1 MGRQVVRGRSA
12 LVVVSAALLAMGGM
26 PLAAQD
32 YASMPG
38 EEFYRAACAA
48 CHGSDGT
55 GAPADRLG
63 FDLAL
68 SDFTDCCF
76 AAREADADWLAV
88 AHAGGPVR
96 GFAAMMPAFGD
107 VLSDEQLLRILSYIL
122 TLCGDGRWPRG
133 ELNLPGAFVTEKAY
147 PEDEV
152 VWSVRVALAGLG
164 SLDQELVYERRF
176 GPLTQLELVVPF
188 ALRKCAQG
196 SWTGGVGD
204 LALGV
209 KHVLLHSLG
218 AGSILSPAG
227 ELKLPTSDADRSFG
241 AGTPAA
247 EVFISFGQLIP
258 ADGFVQLQAVAE
270 RPFDTGR
277 VPNET
282 ALRVTVGRTWTQAR
296 WARAWSPM
304 VELLG
309 SREPVGGEAVTWD
322 LLPQLQ
328 VSLNTRQHVLANV
341 GIRLPLTERTGCDE
355 SLELYLLW
363 DWFDGGLRDGW

>member
-1 MGRQVVRGRSA
+1 M
-12 LVVVSAALLAMGGM
+12 
-26 PLAAQD
+26 
-32 YASMPG
+32 
-38 EEFYRAACAA
+38 
-48 CHGSDGT
+48 
-55 GAPADRLG
+55 
-63 FDLAL
+63 
-68 SDFTDCCF
+68 
-76 AAREADADWLAV
+76 
-88 AHAGGPVR
+88 
-96 GFAAMMPAFGD
+96 
-107 VLSDEQLLRILSYIL
+107 
-122 TLCGDGRWPRG
+122 
-133 ELNLPGAFVTEKAY
+133 
-147 PEDEV
+147 
-152 VWSVRVALAGLG
+152 
-164 SLDQELVYERRF
+164 
-176 GPLTQLELVVPF
+176 
-188 ALRKCAQG
+188 
-196 SWTGGVGD
+196 
-204 LALGV
+204 
-209 KHVLLHSLG
+209 
-218 AGSILSPAG
+218 
-227 ELKLPTSDADRSFG
+227 
-241 AGTPAA
+241 
-247 EVFISFGQLIP
+247 FISFGQLIP